1 MEKFYNFLAGLIIPF
16 PLFLIFI
23 HLPWVS
29 KLTISFGPAG
39 ALIFYYA
46 VCLIP
51 CLFVL
56 AFIQNKIG
64 IKELKL
70 RMTYFTGA
78 YILAIILSIVFMT
91 FLVSVL
97 GNFGLY

>member
-16 PLFLIFI
+16 PLFLIFM

-29 KLTISFGPAG
+29 SLTISFGAAG
-39 ALIFYYA
+39 ALISYYA
-46 VCLIP
+46 VCFIL

-64 IKELKL
+64 IKELKI
-70 RMTYFTGA
+70 RMAYFTGA
-78 YILAIILSIVFMT
+78 YVLAIILSIIFME
-91 FLVSVL
+91 FLVSAL
-97 GNFGLY
+97 GSFGLY